1 MTITITNKERNFAR
15 TLIID
20 RNTIAASA
28 PGNINPT
35 MTLGRNSSHVIRIN
49 KNSISTYNV
58 EFLAYILNNNSEIFN
73 AVYHRIKYVSIL
85 NNSEIERINSIANM
99 TVPAFYNSF
108 NDDIVSWLEF
118 FKAVSHETKQAILYD
133 HFCANHESKMKGI
146 ISASTYIGKNEFCL
160 ARRNN
165 CPNAICIYCYA
176 NSLTNQRQGLKNKL
190 IRLHMILTTIELAA
204 ADIPAIDSN
213 IWPFFRFESF
223 GDINN
228 VIQVNNYN
236 LIASVNAD
244 INFTLWTKNPG
255 IIQAAI
261 NNGMTISDN
270 LIIGLSSLYLNT
282 PEIKKAKKY
291 SFIRFLFTVYN
302 DNYIREHNIKIN
314 CGAKHCLSCG
324 ICYDYLHRTKNAG
337 GLYIINERKK

>member
-1 MTITITNKERNFAR
+1 MSITITNNDRNFDR
-15 TLIID
+15 TLII
-20 RNTIAASA
+20 NGHTIAANA
-28 PGNINPT
+28 PGNIYPT
-35 MTLGRNSSHVIRIN
+35 MSLGQNSSHVIRIN

-58 EFLAYILNNNSEIFN
+58 EFLAYVLNNNSEIFN
-73 AVYHRIKYVSIL
+73 AVYHRIKYAAIL
-85 NNSEIERINSIANM
+85 NNSEIDRINKTANI

-108 NDDIVSWLEF
+108 NNNLISWLDF
-118 FKAVSHETKQAILYD
+118 FKSATPETRQVILYD
-133 HFCANHESKMKGI
+133 HFCKKHEFKMAGI

-176 NSLTNQRQGLKNKL
+176 LSLSNQRIGLKNKL
-190 IRLHMILTTIELAA
+190 IRLHMILTTIELSA
-204 ADIPAIDSN
+204 ADIPVIDSS
-213 IWPFFRFESF
+213 IFPFFRFESF

-228 VIQVNNYN
+228 VIQVKNYN

-255 IIQAAI
+255 IVQAAI
-261 NNGMTISDN
+261 NNGTILTDN
-270 LIIGLSSLYLNT
+270 FVIGLSSLYLNT
-282 PEIKKAKKY
+282 PEIEKAKKY
-291 SFIRFLFTVYN
+291 PFIRFLFTVY
-302 DNYIREHNIKIN
+302 DNEYIREHNITIN

-324 ICYDYLHRTKNAG
+324 ICYDYLHRAKNAG

>member
-1 MTITITNKERNFAR
+1 MSITITNNDRNFAR
-15 TLIID
+15 TLIIND
-20 RNTIAASA
+20 HTIAANA
-28 PGNINPT
+28 PGNIYPT
-35 MTLGRNSSHVIRIN
+35 MSLGRNKSHVIRIN
-49 KNSISTYNV
+49 KNSISTYNI
-58 EFLAYILNNNSEIFN
+58 EMLAYILNNNSEIFN
-73 AVYHRIKYVSIL
+73 AVYHRIKYAAIL
-85 NNSEIERINSIANM
+85 NNSEVERINNIANM
-99 TVPAFYNSF
+99 TVPQFYNSF
-108 NDDIVSWLEF
+108 NNDLVSWMDF
-118 FKAVSHETKQAILYD
+118 FKAVTSETRQVILYD
-133 HFCANHESKMKGI
+133 HFCTNHESKMNGI

-204 ADIPAIDSN
+204 TDIPVIDCE

-228 VIQVNNYN
+228 TIQVNNYN
-236 LIASVNAD
+236 LIASVNAN
-244 INFTLWTKNPG
+244 IHFTLWTKNPG

-282 PEIKKAKKY
+282 PEIDKAKKY
-291 SFIRFLFTVYN
+291 PFIRFLFTVY
-302 DNYIREHNIKIN
+302 DDEYIREHNITIN

-324 ICYDYLHRTKNAG
+324 ICYDYLHKYAD